1 MTNFTTTIDA
11 MYTVQTPAS
20 DYVISTIFTV
30 TGVNGNNSFSI
41 GSNLQFALTDEVKG
55 FIPYANLTEATVLA
69 WIEASGELPALHA
82 TIQNQIDALSKPVI
96 SPKNKPL
103 PWLAV

>member
-1 MTNFTTTIDA
+1 MTKFTTTIDA
-11 MYTVQTPAS
+11 MYTVQTPES

-41 GSNLQFALTDEVKG
+41 GSNLQFALTDEVKD

-82 TIQNQIDALSKPVI
+82 TIQNQINALNAPVVI
-96 SPKNKPL
+96 PKNKPL
-103 PWLAV
+103 PWTA